1 MRLLKEDLAPEAK
14 REFGSDQ
21 PLTKTSPQPLSQA
34 ESFSDEFDELL
45 AIAKK
50 GVGDLR
56 ENHKQKDA
64 VLDQNA
70 KDLERLS
77 KLQDAHIRRFSLL
90 REYPCEK
97 SYGLPPSKARE
108 FSVAAAPQEFSNQ
121 FCWEVPQFLE
131 QRQKALATPR
141 VPLISPPWFCQR
153 GYRMQTYLYLN
164 GINPFKGSHVSVM
177 ISFVRGP
184 YDDFLGWP
192 AIGNVSFS
200 LLDPLHKNRYLR
212 CKTLSLPNA
221 FHQPTKEVSS
231 AIDAAG
237 CLDFLQLKKLDRYVK
252 DNSLY
257 MVASF
262 KPPLT

>member
-1 MRLLKEDLAPEAK
+1 MPEAK

-34 ESFSDEFDELL
+34 EPCSDKFDELL

-50 GVGDLR
+50 GVEDLR
-56 ENHKQKDA
+56 ESHKQKDA

-77 KLQDAHIRRFSLL
+77 KLQDAHIRRSSLL
-90 REYPCEK
+90 K

-108 FSVAAAPQEFSNQ
+108 FSVAAAPQEFRNKL
-121 FCWEVPQFLE
+121 FWEVPQFLE

-164 GINPFKGSHVSVM
+164 GINHFKGSHISVM

-184 YDDFLGWP
+184 YDNFLGWP
-192 AIGNVSFS
+192 AIGNVTFS
-200 LLDPLHKNRYLR
+200 LLDPLHKNRYLWS
-212 CKTLSLPNA
+212 KTLSLPNA
-221 FHQPTKEVSS
+221 FHQPTEEVSS